1 MNKEVNTNT
10 NDMVNHPS
18 HYTTNLPFIIFKYAD
33 KYIKKTIECID
44 VIRNMPAW
52 KGNVIKYTWRA
63 GLKKDA
69 AMEDIDK
76 EIEDLEKAQWYLMD
90 RVKQLRLEKLLEN
103 GNKPIERK
111 DFISIPFGTDSEL
124 IEEIIR
130 IPKGY
135 VATIEDNKIHIKK
148 KDTSATEA
156 IKSNHTIDNNEM
168 VESTFKV
175 GDWVVRTN
183 GKNFCNGNKFAQ
195 IQSIALYGEMCYL
208 DTGKWLYP
216 SELRLWT
223 INDAEPG
230 DVLVC
235 PKYAGDVMPNIF
247 IFKDI
252 DINNDVLCY
261 CSFLKIFFATEGYIA
276 SADPINTDFY
286 PANKEQYD
294 LLFQKM
300 KESGYKWNT
309 DKKELKTL
317 N

>member
-1 MNKEVNTNT
+1 MNNEVNNNI

-90 RVKQLRLEKLLEN
+90 RVNQLRLKKLLKN

-135 VATIEDNKIHIKK
+135 VATIEGQKVYIKK
-148 KDTSATEA
+148 E
-156 IKSNHTIDNNEM
+156 IKN
-168 VESTFKV
+168 
-175 GDWVVRTN
+175 
-183 GKNFCNGNKFAQ
+183 
-195 IQSIALYGEMCYL
+195 
-208 DTGKWLYP
+208 
-216 SELRLWT
+216 
-223 INDAEPG
+223 
-230 DVLVC
+230 
-235 PKYAGDVMPNIF
+235 
-247 IFKDI
+247 
-252 DINNDVLCY
+252 
-261 CSFLKIFFATEGYIA
+261 
-276 SADPINTDFY
+276 
-286 PANKEQYD
+286 
-294 LLFQKM
+294 
-300 KESGYKWNT
+300 
-309 DKKELKTL
+309 
-317 N
+317 